1 MSLTLAQKL
10 EIHELLGRA
19 AYAYDE
25 RDMELLES
33 GFAGA
38 ATMSMRIAGG
48 DLIGPFE
55 GRAAIMQLMHNSM
68 AQQTDVRRHIIS
80 NIFFEEESGQPVV
93 VSNLTLV
100 ATENGKAALLAA
112 GVYRDTVI
120 EENGSW
126 RILKRHVELD
136 SSY

>member
-1 MSLTLAQKL
+1 
-10 EIHELLGRA
+10 
-19 AYAYDE
+19 
-25 RDMELLES
+25 
-33 GFAGA
+33 
-38 ATMSMRIAGG
+38 
-48 DLIGPFE
+48 
-55 GRAAIMQLMHNSM
+55 MQLMHNSM

-80 NIFFEEESGQPVV
+80 NIFFEEESGQTVV

-120 EENGSW
+120 EEDGGW

>member
-1 MSLTLAQKL
+1 MA
-10 EIHELLGRA
+10 
-19 AYAYDE
+19 
-25 RDMELLES
+25 LLES
-33 GFAGA
+33 SFASA

-55 GRAAIMQLMHNSM
+55 GRDAIMQLMHNSM
-68 AQQTDVRRHIIS
+68 AEQTDVRRHVIS

-100 ATENGKAALLAA
+100 ATEDGKAALLAA

-120 EENGSW
+120 EEAGSW

>member
-1 MSLTLAQKL
+1 MSLALEQKL
-10 EIHELLGRA
+10 AIHELLGRA

-25 RDMELLES
+25 RDMAMLES
-33 GFAGA
+33 SFASA

-55 GRAAIMQLMHNSM
+55 GRDAIMQLMHNSM
-68 AQQTDVRRHIIS
+68 AQQTDVRRHVIS

-112 GVYRDTVI
+112 GVYRDTLV
-120 EENGSW
+120 EEAGSW